1 MSKMTAFQEKL
12 IEQLETLPERMADA
26 MGKMVREIAIEES
39 AIADAWHDKYEED
52 K

>member
-39 AIADAWHDKYEED
+39 AASDAWHDEFEED
-52 K
+52 E

>member
-1 MSKMTAFQEKL
+1 MTAFQEKL

-26 MGKMVREIAIEES
+26 MGEIAIEES